1 MSGKGV
7 LLFGP
12 PGSGKGTQAQL
23 LAASG
28 GMTHLSTGDL
38 LREEVKAGS
47 ALGKQA
53 QGYMNAGQ
61 LVPDALVL
69 GIVKA
74 RLKAG
79 GDKGF
84 VLDGYPRNLA
94 QAAALDAMLKEMGRA
109 LDLALLLDVP
119 GDEIVARIT
128 NRRTCPACNAVYH
141 LKANPPAKA
150 GICDQCGG
158 ALVQRPD
165 DTEATVRKRLA
176 VYEDST
182 RPLIDLYQGRSILR
196 HIIGLGDIAA
206 IQNQLRVIVGVRA

>member
-1 MSGKGV
+1 MTGKGV
-7 LLFGP
+7 LLLGP

-28 GMTHLSTGDL
+28 GMAHLSTGDL

-47 ALGKQA
+47 DLGRQA

-61 LVPDALVL
+61 LVPDSLLL

-74 RLKAG
+74 RLRARG
-79 GDKGF
+79 NKGF

-94 QAAALDAMLKEMGRA
+94 QASALDVMLKEMGLA

-119 GDEIVARIT
+119 EDELVARIT
-128 NRRTCPACNAVYH
+128 NRRTCSSCSAVYH
-141 LKANPPAKA
+141 LKANPPAHE
-150 GICDQCGG
+150 GICDTCGA

-176 VYEDST
+176 VYEEST
-182 RPLIDLYQGRSILR
+182 RPLIDLYAQRRILK
-196 HIIGLGDIAA
+196 HVIALGDIAA
-206 IQNQLRVIVGVRA
+206 IQNQLRVIVGEQA

>member
-1 MSGKGV
+1 MTEKGV
-7 LLFGP
+7 LLLGP

-38 LREEVKAGS
+38 LREEVKAES
-47 ALGKQA
+47 DLGKQA
-53 QGYMNAGQ
+53 RGYMNAGQ

-69 GIVKA
+69 GIVKT
-74 RLKAG
+74 RLEAG
-79 GDKGF
+79 GKKGF

-94 QAAALDAMLKEMGRA
+94 QAAALDAMLKELGLA

-119 GDEIVARIT
+119 EDEIVARIT
-128 NRRTCPACNAVYH
+128 NRRTCPSCNAVYH
-141 LKANPPAKA
+141 LKANPPARE

-165 DTEATVRKRLA
+165 DTEAVVRKRLT
-176 VYEDST
+176 VYEEST
-182 RPLIDLYQGRSILR
+182 RPLIDLYAQRRILR
-196 HIIGLGDIAA
+196 HVIALGEIAA
-206 IQNQLRVIVGVRA
+206 IQDQLRIITGVHA